1 MTEAMRAIILSLTA
15 ILTLA
20 TSALHAQSFDFA
32 SVKRYASRS
41 SGAHSAPDVIDLY
54 RPTSITRIQ
63 YNHVSLKS
71 IVMAAYGVNKD
82 QVAGPPWLGNEYYDI
97 VANPPPDA
105 LWDQVPAMLQNLLTE
120 RFHMTVHRGTIA
132 RKGFALLVDKG
143 GPKLAAAQPAVHPA
157 LDIGSGYFRFR
168 DYSVTE
174 LARLLSIFMGRPIV
188 DRTEIQGSYDFTL
201 KAYATDLKVATAV
214 GGNTMTAV
222 TDALRDLG
230 LKLESGMVP
239 APNVVIDKAD
249 RIPTAD

>member
-1 MTEAMRAIILSLTA
+1 
-15 ILTLA
+15 
-20 TSALHAQSFDFA
+20 
-32 SVKRYASRS
+32 
-41 SGAHSAPDVIDLY
+41 
-54 RPTSITRIQ
+54 
-63 YNHVSLKS
+63 
-71 IVMAAYGVNKD
+71 
-82 QVAGPPWLGNEYYDI
+82 
-97 VANPPPDA
+97 
-105 LWDQVPAMLQNLLTE
+105 
-120 RFHMTVHRGTIA
+120 
-132 RKGFALLVDKG
+132 
-143 GPKLAAAQPAVHPA
+143 
-157 LDIGSGYFRFR
+157 
-168 DYSVTE
+168 VTE